1 MTTRSRRRA
10 TALTQVRALAHPLRL
25 RLIELFAAGP
35 LTAKQAAQK
44 LGQPPTRLYHHVAT
58 LARAGLLR
66 LARTRAVR
74 GATEKYFA
82 LARQPLR
89 SLGRDGTDAMQQ
101 ATARDRMAISVTL
114 FDRARGEL
122 MRALDAGALEKK
134 RPLIALRALAR
145 TSPSGARRL
154 QRELMAVIRR
164 LQRDKKRRA
173 ARHSEGAGEPDG
185 GPEDSRRR
193 RQRYSL
199 TIALIPIE
207 EDTAP

>member
-25 RLIELFAAGP
+25 RLIELFASGP

-44 LGQPPTRLYHHVAT
+44 LGQPPPRLYHHVAT
-58 LARAGLLR
+58 LERAGLLR

-89 SLGRDGTDAMQQ
+89 SLGRGGPDAMRK
-101 ATARDRMAISVTL
+101 ATNRDRMAISVTL

-122 MRALDAGALEKK
+122 MRALDAGALNEK
-134 RPLIALRALAR
+134 RPLVAIRALTR
-145 TSPSGARRL
+145 TTPSGARRL
-154 QRELMAVIRR
+154 QRDLMAVIRR
-164 LQRDKKRRA
+164 LRHEKKRSA
-173 ARHSEGAGEPDG
+173 PRHSEGAGEPDVA
-185 GPEDSRRR
+185 PEHSRRR

-207 EDTAP
+207 EETTP

>member
-1 MTTRSRRRA
+1 MAPSRRRA
-10 TALTQVRALAHPLRL
+10 TTLTQVRALAHPLRL
-25 RLIELFAAGP
+25 RLIELFASGA

-44 LGQPPTRLYHHVAT
+44 LGLPPTRLYHHVAT
-58 LARAGLLR
+58 LERAGLLR

-89 SLGRDGTDAMQQ
+89 SLGRDGPDALRQG
-101 ATARDRMAISVTL
+101 TSRDRMAISVTL

-134 RPLIALRALAR
+134 RPLLAIRALVR

-154 QRELMAVIRR
+154 HRDLVAVIRR
-164 LQRDKKRRA
+164 LQREKKKDA
-173 ARHSEGAGEPDG
+173 ARHSKGTVEPEG
-185 GPEDSRRR
+185 GPEHSRRK

-199 TIALIPIE
+199 TIALIPIDE
-207 EDTAP
+207 ETAS